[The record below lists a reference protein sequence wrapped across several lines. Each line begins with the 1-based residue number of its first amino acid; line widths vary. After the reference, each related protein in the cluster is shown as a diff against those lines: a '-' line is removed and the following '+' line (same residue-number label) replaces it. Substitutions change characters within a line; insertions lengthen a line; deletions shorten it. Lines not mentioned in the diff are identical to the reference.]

1 MNIYIQQLI
10 LAAALTYCVDVS
22 GFTESWR
29 GLLARWLRVEE
40 LRPLPPFDCGKCATF
55 WGCILWAVIQGQFS
69 LLTFASSAAL
79 SLLSK
84 SLRDLMIFISE
95 ALSAFF
101 DLITPNR

>member
-1 MNIYIQQLI
+1 MTIYLQQLI

-69 LLTFASSAAL
+69 LLTFASAAGY

-84 SLRDLMIFISE
+84 SLRELMIFISE
-95 ALSAFF
+95 AVSALF

>member
-69 LLTFASSAAL
+69 LLTFASAAAL

-84 SLRDLMIFISE
+84 SLRELMIFISE
-95 ALSAFF
+95 AISALF

>member
-1 MNIYIQQLI
+1 MTIYLQQLI

-40 LRPLPPFDCGKCATF
+40 LRPLPPFDCAKCATF
-55 WGCILWAVIQGQFS
+55 WGCILWAVIQGEFS

-84 SLRDLMIFISE
+84 SFSEIMIFISE
-95 ALSAFF
+95 ALSALF

>member
-1 MNIYIQQLI
+1 MNIYLQQLI

-29 GLLARWLRVEE
+29 GALARWLHVEE

-55 WGCILWAVIQGQFS
+55 WGCILWAVIQGEFS
-69 LLTFASSAAL
+69 LLTFASAAGY

-84 SLRDLMIFISE
+84 SLRELMIFISE
-95 ALSAFF
+95 ALSALF

>member
-1 MNIYIQQLI
+1 MNIYLQQLI

-29 GLLARWLRVEE
+29 GLLGRWLRVEE

-69 LLTFASSAAL
+69 LLTFASAAAL

-84 SLRDLMIFISE
+84 SLRELMIFISE
-95 ALSAFF
+95 AISALF
-101 DLITPNR
+101 DKITPNR

>member
-1 MNIYIQQLI
+1 MNIYLQQLI

-29 GLLARWLRVEE
+29 GLLARWLHVEE

-69 LLTFASSAAL
+69 LLPFASAAAL

-84 SLRDLMIFISE
+84 SLRELMIFISE
-95 ALSAFF
+95 ALSALF

>member
-1 MNIYIQQLI
+1 MNIYLQQLI

-29 GLLARWLRVEE
+29 GALARWLHVEE

-69 LLTFASSAAL
+69 LLTFASAAGY

-84 SLRDLMIFISE
+84 SLRELMIFISE
-95 ALSAFF
+95 AVSALF